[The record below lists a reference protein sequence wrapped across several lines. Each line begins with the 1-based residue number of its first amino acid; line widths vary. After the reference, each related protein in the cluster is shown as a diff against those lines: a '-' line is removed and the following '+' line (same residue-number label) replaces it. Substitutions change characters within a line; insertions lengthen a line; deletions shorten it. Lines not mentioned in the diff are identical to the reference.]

1 LKDRSKQE
9 GETMPVDKGEIT
21 QLARIAK
28 ALADPIR
35 LKMLGV
41 LGEGRGCCEFP
52 DPATRKVPGSGTPAG
67 ICVCEFQEQFGLGQ
81 SRTSYH
87 LRILREAGLVSEET
101 RGKWTFYELDREAA
115 AAALRAFGELVRP
128 AELVCSTGPMRSSE
142 PGEPHRGGSASYDAS
157 SSASTN
163 WLA

>member
-1 LKDRSKQE
+1 
-9 GETMPVDKGEIT
+9 MPVAEDEVT
-21 QLARIAK
+21 QLARIAR

-41 LGEGRGCCEFP
+41 LGEGRGCCAFP
-52 DPATRKVPGSGTPAG
+52 DPATRKVPGTGTPAG

-115 AAALRAFGELVRP
+115 TAALRAFSELVNP
-128 AELVCSTGPMRSSE
+128 AELGHPV
-142 PGEPHRGGSASYDAS
+142 EPH
-157 SSASTN
+157 
-163 WLA
+163 

>member
-9 GETMPVDKGEIT
+9 GDAMPVDEGEVT
-21 QLARIAK
+21 RLARIAK

-87 LRILREAGLVSEET
+87 LRILREAGLVHEET

-115 AAALRAFGELVRP
+115 TAALRAFGELVRP
-128 AELVCSTGPMRSSE
+128 SGPVSSTGRVRSKGPARSTGPVRSSE
-142 PGEPHRGGSASYDAS
+142 PGEPR
-157 SSASTN
+157 
-163 WLA
+163 